1 MEDSSKDNFCIVYDN
16 LLIGDEKLL
25 QFASD
30 EDAEGEKWYKY
41 KRRDYPAWVRPDKL
55 HDVLMTC

>member
-1 MEDSSKDNFCIVYDN
+1 M
-16 LLIGDEKLL
+16 IGDEKLL
-25 QFASD
+25 QFASG